1 MKSDH
6 QILICRTD
14 YITHNMNFQSGV
26 VQKKINAKHC
36 ISSIPQELHIIKT
49 QFCISS
55 SRQNTHFVW
64 WDTTRLCR
72 VDDIPSLSAWIKKL
86 RTSFEVL
93 DFLAVRL
100 ILEPCVLIYKEL
112 KKQKHLEYISCLN
125 NYFTWIKSPSLSATS
140 PSNVFS
146 PISDMYKIIL
156 LSSPSYSSVTYL
168 IFKYWPLCV
177 TTPPWDA
184 LIL

>member
-1 MKSDH
+1 MRSIVYH
-6 QILICRTD
+6 QFR
-14 YITHNMNFQSGV
+14 
-26 VQKKINAKHC
+26 K
-36 ISSIPQELHIIKT
+36 ELHIIKT

-55 SRQNTHFVW
+55 LRKLFWYTLKRDDMQSWRTDEIQQWQFCHCW
-64 WDTTRLCR
+64 WYTIAFAMDKK
-72 VDDIPSLSAWIKKL
+72 IP
-86 RTSFEVL
+86 VL
-93 DFLAVRL
+93 KNRDFWAVRL
-100 ILEPCVLIYKEL
+100 ILEPCVIIYKEL
-112 KKQKHLEYISCLN
+112 KKQKHLEYISYLN